1 MSSQAKGSEAKR
13 GRAVPVNSGGRFG
26 AVVRRV
32 LPALLLVLVTVS
44 AAALDAGGRLRV
56 QGDFEQDEDPRGRM
70 TLNAWTRLFP
80 QLQGEATAELL
91 IEGTAIF
98 QFDDFAA
105 ADLEYLTARVALPG
119 VLGEDSVFR
128 LRGGRYQLR
137 DRVGLIV
144 DHRVDGLGLG
154 VDYPRVGVRLAGGY
168 TGLLLKQN
176 SSIVMSLGDVTDQ
189 FDEFTTTAPPRWI
202 GQLEV
207 DFPELFARQTLVLGG
222 IVQHDRRS
230 GEEDTVDTQY
240 GYLGLSGRIAG
251 GLYYQSGGVFGAVQ
265 RKDASPAVDDVSGSM
280 VAASHRFVL
289 FAESLSRSVFTV
301 RGLYASGG
309 NGDFED
315 YTPITSVST
324 IALAPVPTADLLLGS
339 AEYTFRPFFRSQ
351 SEIARNIGLTAYG
364 VALFDSDPTADDA
377 YHGTEA
383 GGRIALRPFSDIGGS
398 IRVGAFIPEEGDVT
412 VRGRVEFSTSF

>member
-1 MSSQAKGSEAKR
+1 MSAET
-13 GRAVPVNSGGRFG
+13 GRFPRAAVARLMIAVSIFLLIAAG
-26 AVVRRV
+26 A
-32 LPALLLVLVTVS
+32 S
-44 AAALDAGGRLRV
+44 ALDAGGRLRV

-70 TLNAWTRLFP
+70 TLNAWARLYP

-105 ADLEYLTARVALPG
+105 ADLEFLTARVAVPG
-119 VLGEDSVFR
+119 LLGENSVFR
-128 LRGGRYQLR
+128 ARGGRYQLR

-144 DHRVDGLGLG
+144 DHRIDGLGFG
-154 VDYPRVGVRLAGGY
+154 VDYPSASVRIAGGY

-176 SSIVMSLGDVTDQ
+176 ASIVMSAGDVTDQ

-202 GQLEV
+202 GQVEM

-230 GEEDTVDTQY
+230 SNEDTVDTQY

-251 GLYYQSGGVFGAVQ
+251 GLYYQTGGVFGAIQ
-265 RKDASPAVDDVSGSM
+265 RKDESPMVDDVSGTM

-289 FAESLSRSVFTV
+289 FMESLAQSVFTL
-301 RGLYASGG
+301 RGLYASGSD
-309 NGDFED
+309 GDFEP

-324 IALAPVPTADLLLGS
+324 IPLAPVPVSDLLLGT
-339 AEYTFRPFFRSQ
+339 AEYTFRPFHRSE
-351 SEIARNIGLTAYG
+351 SDIARNIGLTAYG
-364 VALFDSDPTADDA
+364 AAFFSADPTEDDS
-377 YHGTEA
+377 YRGTEA

-398 IRVGAFIPEEGDVT
+398 IRVGAFIPDEGDVT

>member
-1 MSSQAKGSEAKR
+1 MIDRTGRRQSVRSMPALSSIPINWIIRVALL
-13 GRAVPVNSGGRFG
+13 AVMM
-26 AVVRRV
+26 AVVS
-32 LPALLLVLVTVS
+32 VS
-44 AAALDAGGRLRV
+44 AVALDAGGRLRV

-80 QLQGEATAELL
+80 QLQGDATAELL

-128 LRGGRYQLR
+128 LRGGRYRLR

-176 SSIVMSLGDVTDQ
+176 ASIVMSAGDVTDQ

-202 GQLEV
+202 GQLEI
-207 DFPELFARQTLVLGG
+207 DFPELFARQTLILGG

-230 GEEDTVDTQY
+230 SDEDTVDTQY
-240 GYLGLSGRIAG
+240 GYIGLSGRIVG
-251 GLYYQSGGVFGAVQ
+251 GLYSQTGGVYGAVQ
-265 RKDASPAVDDVSGSM
+265 RKDASPTIDPVSGSM
-280 VAASHRFVL
+280 VAVSQRFVL
-289 FAESLSRSVFTV
+289 FAESLARSVFAV
-301 RGLYASGG
+301 RGLYASGS
-309 NGDFED
+309 NGDVED
-315 YTPITSVST
+315 YTPITSVDT

-339 AEYTFRPFFRSQ
+339 AEYTFRPFFRSE

-364 VALFDSDPTADDA
+364 VTLFDSDPTADDG
-377 YHGTEA
+377 YRGTEA

-398 IRVGAFIPEEGDVT
+398 IRVGAFIPDEGDVT